1 LRPNDSAAGVRD
13 EFGFTLG
20 KDARGKPVL
29 LGILQRYVLGEVVRA
44 FVLALLTITCIFVLF
59 MIMAEAAKMGL
70 TPRDIVTL
78 VPYVI
83 PGSLPYTIPVSLL
96 FAVTVVFGRIA
107 SDNEVI
113 AVKSAG
119 LSAFTVLW
127 PAYFLGAFLSGSL
140 LSLSNGLIPIANH
153 KAKLVIFENM
163 EEMFYKILK
172 KDREFN
178 NPRWPFLITVRD
190 VHEKEMLGATFKR
203 RKVGAANPNEYD
215 LIIQAT
221 KARIKFDTDAGMAHV
236 YLDGAEV
243 SDPREDVAL
252 INDKELDI
260 PIPSD
265 NKLLQEKR
273 IQEWTTAEM
282 VAEQANLRDRIANER
297 KRQAIQAALHIALG
311 RPGLANWEQVQ
322 RAFIDFGFW
331 NQRLNEFE
339 TEKQMR
345 IALACGSLFFVLLGA
360 PVGILFARGDF
371 LSAFITCFVPIILVY
386 YPLTLLAVN
395 VGKDG
400 MMNPTVA
407 LWAGNSVLGI
417 LAGLVLPPVIRH

>member
-1 LRPNDSAAGVRD
+1 VLR
-13 EFGFTLG
+13 
-20 KDARGKPVL
+20 
-29 LGILQRYVLGEVVRA
+29 LGILQRYILGEVLRA
-44 FVLALLTITCIFVLF
+44 FLLALTAITGIFVLF
-59 MIMAEAAKMGL
+59 MIMAEAAKLGL
-70 TPRDIVTL
+70 TPHDIATL

-107 SDNEVI
+107 ADNEVI

-119 LSAFTVLW
+119 LSALTVLW
-127 PAYFLGAFLSGSL
+127 PAYLLGAFLSGSL

-153 KAKLVIFENM
+153 QAKLVLFQNM
-163 EEMFYKILK
+163 EDMFFKFLK

-178 NPRWPFLITVRD
+178 NPRWPFLIAVKD
-190 VHEKEMLGATFKR
+190 VQDRVMLGATFKHR
-203 RKVGAANPNEYD
+203 RGGGANSNQYD
-215 LIIQAT
+215 MIITARKAT
-221 KARIKFDTDAGMAHV
+221 INFDTDHGVARV
-236 YLDGAEV
+236 YLDGAEI

-252 INDKELDI
+252 INNKELEI

-265 NKLLQEKR
+265 NKFLQEKR
-273 IQEWTTAEM
+273 IQEWTTPEM
-282 VAEQANLRDRIANER
+282 VDEQAKFRELIALER
-297 KRQAIQAALHIALG
+297 KRQAIRAALWIGSG
-311 RPGLANWEQVQ
+311 RVDRVEWSQVQ
-322 RAFIDFGFW
+322 RAFLDFGYW
-331 NQRLNEFE
+331 NQRLHEFE

-371 LSAFITCFVPIILVY
+371 LSAFITCFVPIIVVY

-395 VGKDG
+395 MGKDG
-400 MMNPTVA
+400 MLNPTVA
-407 LWAGNSVLGI
+407 LWAGNTVLGL